1 MPGPDGA
8 PQAPHVNLTVFAR
21 GLLKQLTT
29 RIYFADEPSNQ
40 GDPVLAGIAD
50 PAARNSLLAVRGGAA
65 YRFDVVLQ
73 GKGETAFFDF

>member
-1 MPGPDGA
+1 
-8 PQAPHVNLTVFAR
+8 
-21 GLLKQLTT
+21 
-29 RIYFADEPSNQ
+29 
-40 GDPVLAGIAD
+40 VLAGIAD